1 MYSLSRC
8 RFVDCD
14 MVLRYHW
21 SEGVGHLYAHHR
33 SSSDPSVT
41 WKNGA
46 RTANNEPEH
55 DGNSRPSYAGREST
69 TLSQESPL
77 HRTGSPMMEGRA
89 HDNSGSEGSEAGDD
103 VCLSQESSSDETA
116 VSVDMDDLGE
126 AELLGFDE
134 MYHQ

>member
-1 MYSLSRC
+1 
-8 RFVDCD
+8 

-21 SEGVGHLYAHHR
+21 SEGVGHLYAHGR

-46 RTANNEPEH
+46 RTADNEPEH
-55 DGNSRPSYAGREST
+55 DGNSRPSYAG
-69 TLSQESPL
+69 QES
-77 HRTGSPMMEGRA
+77 
-89 HDNSGSEGSEAGDD
+89 GSEAGDG

-116 VSVDMDDLGE
+116 ASDDMDDLGE